1 MNYSGYLT
9 DKDGNKYYTNI
20 REIQTTGLQ
29 DVIGKGWRKVIRYN
43 VSPLFEGAFLVSIVT
58 NFNNDNNMSA
68 ILAVNIAYQNATITN
83 LSAQCNKSIIS
94 EVRIVKDSTNQ
105 NCDLEIYYNSDKMNR
120 VEVNVFE
127 FKVNNSIN
135 IQMLNFVNSDNSG
148 NVLDKIIP
156 YIPTKIKSENI
167 VYFTPTNANVS
178 NYEGYGNCYYYR
190 VGSRVHLH
198 IGVKIDTTKTEL
210 IYILP
215 TGYKP
220 ITALGYVGIG
230 ASMSSYATIQ
240 ITTDGGLNIYSSSG
254 YALIDCEY
262 DTLN

>member
-68 ILAVNIAYQNATITN
+68 ILAVNIAHQKATITN

-127 FKVNNSIN
+127 FKVNNRIN

-167 VYFTPTNANVS
+167 VYFTPTDANVS

-190 VGSRVHLH
+190 VGSKVHVH
-198 IGVKIDTTKTEL
+198 IGVKVNTTETVA
-210 IYILP
+210 IYKLP
-215 TGYKP
+215 QTYIP
-220 ITALGYVGIG
+220 ITNLGYVGIG
-230 ASMSSYATIQ
+230 SSISNYSTLQ
-240 ITTDGGLNIYSSSG
+240 IGKNGNIYIYTSSG

>member
-9 DKDGNKYYTNI
+9 DKNGNKYYPNV
-20 REIQTTGLQ
+20 REFQTTGLQ
-29 DVIGKGWRKVIRYN
+29 EVTGKGWRKVIRYN

-68 ILAVNIAYQNATITN
+68 ILAVNIAYQKVTITN

-105 NCDLEIYYNSDKMNR
+105 NCDLEIYYNSNKMNR

-135 IQMLNFVNSDNSG
+135 IQMLNFVNSDGSG
-148 NVLDKIIP
+148 NILDKIIP

-167 VYFTPTNANVS
+167 VYFTPTDANVS

-190 VGSRVHLH
+190 VGSRVHIH
-198 IGVKIDTTKTEL
+198 IGVKVDIKTNVL
-210 IYILP
+210 IYTLP
-215 TGYKP
+215 SNYLP
-220 ITALGYVGIG
+220 ITALGFVGLG
-230 ASMSSYATIQ
+230 TSLNTFSAVQ
-240 ITTDGGLNIYSSSG
+240 INTNGLIYINSQSG
-254 YALIDCEY
+254 YALIDFEY
-262 DTLN
+262 DTLS